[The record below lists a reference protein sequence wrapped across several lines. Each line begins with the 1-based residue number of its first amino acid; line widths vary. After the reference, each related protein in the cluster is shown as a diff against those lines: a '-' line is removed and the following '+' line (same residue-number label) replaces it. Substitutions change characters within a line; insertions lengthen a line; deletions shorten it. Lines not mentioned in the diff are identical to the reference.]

1 MIYRIHLKPHFSDNG
16 VKNMEDLKIKGYRIH
31 TMIKI
36 PHLNKKTPT
45 FSYQFLIYDNVGK
58 IQNYPFS
65 KIIAQSDLEFQSH
78 LNDKLE
84 SYLNSEENVICHI
97 F

>member
-1 MIYRIHLKPHFSDNG
+1 
-16 VKNMEDLKIKGYRIH
+16 MEDLKIKGYRIH

-36 PHLNKKTPT
+36 PHLNKKVPT
-45 FSYQFLIYDNVGK
+45 FSYQFLIYDNEGK

-78 LNDKLE
+78 LNGNLE
-84 SYLNSEENVICHI
+84 SYLNSEEIGICHI